1 MDPMSGYDI
10 LCLNYRQET
19 VHCSTKDACA
29 HLWNNFPCIITLV
42 VPLYKINKF
51 SPSQSSIFKL
61 YRIQYYT
68 KPVYLGFLSNIH
80 LSVDVNQIYLLFPVL
95 LSTLIF
101 YALLLPFSYLTPP
114 PFFSILFSK
123 VPHPKLQIMK
133 LKRGGGTNS
142 PPPEK
147 QVLYPPLLWNFYI
160 SWRIP
165 VKSLVSVQFIRL
177 RQETFSNTHHHIR
190 VTYSL

>member
-1 MDPMSGYDI
+1 MWKMDPMSGYDI

-95 LSTLIF
+95 LSTLIY
-101 YALLLPFSYLTPP
+101 YALLLQPPYRTPP
-114 PFFSILFSK
+114 HLSPSSF
-123 VPHPKLQIMK
+123 
-133 LKRGGGTNS
+133 LK
-142 PPPEK
+142 
-147 QVLYPPLLWNFYI
+147 Y
-160 SWRIP
+160 RIQSY
-165 VKSLVSVQFIRL
+165 K
-177 RQETFSNTHHHIR
+177 
-190 VTYSL
+190 